1 MIESMKDCKYINK
14 YGRCLAT
21 REIDPCVGFDKCS
34 QYKIEDKSLTITLP
48 FHTGTHFWV
57 TNLLSGTV
65 CEIEVIGFFVDEN
78 LDNVVWSVMAS
89 ACGGWSAAY
98 EFETSDIGKAVF
110 WNEEDALKAFKKEE
124 Y

>member
-1 MIESMKDCKYINK
+1 MWEKCEFDNHNVCHLNGFATHNCIGPESCGDY
-14 YGRCLAT
+14 RT
-21 REIDPCVGFDKCS
+21 T
-34 QYKIEDKSLTITLP
+34 DKSLTITLP

-89 ACGGWSAAY
+89 ACGVWSAAY
-98 EFETSDIGKAVF
+98 EFDMSDIGKTVF
-110 WNEEDALKAFKKEE
+110 WNEEDALKAFKKGRNIND
-124 Y
+124 